1 MAITLNISKLAVVA
15 TALLIATSVVY
26 ADKPDKGNGNGNSGK
41 NKEQSESR
49 GQKGNHK
56 SGGHDKGGRDEHR
69 DREGRYDSNQNNL
82 SVSFNFG
89 SNETRIVRDYY
100 SGQVS
105 KGKCPPGLAKKGNG
119 CQPPGQAKQ
128 WQKGRALG
136 SDVRYYDIPNELRIR
151 LPVPPLNHKYVQ
163 LGTDLLLIAV
173 GTAIVVDAIDGIF

>member
-1 MAITLNISKLAVVA
+1 MFIKSILRTLTVA
-15 TALLIATSVVY
+15 STALLIASGSAY
-26 ADKPDKGNGNGNSGK
+26 AEKPEKGNGNQGK
-41 NKEQSESR
+41 NKEQSEQR
-49 GQKGNHK
+49 GQKENRKGGGNEK
-56 SGGHDKGGRDEHR
+56 GNRVDGGRDS
-69 DREGRYDSNQNNL
+69 GQGGV

-89 SNETRIVRDYY
+89 GAETRIVRDYY
-100 SGQVS
+100 GGQVA

-151 LPVPPLNHKYVQ
+151 LPAPPLNHKYVQ

>member
-1 MAITLNISKLAVVA
+1 MSIKSIFRTLTVA
-15 TALLIATSVVY
+15 STALLIASGNAY
-26 ADKPDKGNGNGNSGK
+26 ADKPEKGNGNQGK
-41 NKEQSESR
+41 NKEQSQQR
-49 GQKGNHK
+49 GQKENR
-56 SGGHDKGGRDEHR
+56 KGKGDEKGSYEKAGRDS
-69 DREGRYDSNQNNL
+69 GQGGV

-89 SNETRIVRDYY
+89 GAETRIVRDYY
-100 SGQVS
+100 GGQVA

-136 SDVRYYDIPNELRIR
+136 SDVKYYDIPNELRIR
-151 LPVPPLNHKYVQ
+151 LPAPPLNHKYVQ

>member
-1 MAITLNISKLAVVA
+1 MSIKSILRTLTVA
-15 TALLIATSVVY
+15 STALLIASGSAY
-26 ADKPDKGNGNGNSGK
+26 AEKPEKGNGNQGK
-41 NKEQSESR
+41 NKEQSEQR
-49 GQKGNHK
+49 GQKENRKGGGNEK
-56 SGGHDKGGRDEHR
+56 GNRVDGGRDS
-69 DREGRYDSNQNNL
+69 GQGGV

-89 SNETRIVRDYY
+89 GAETRIVRDYY
-100 SGQVS
+100 GGQVA

-119 CQPPGQAKQ
+119 CQPPGQTKQ

-151 LPVPPLNHKYVQ
+151 LPAPPLNHKYVQ

>member
-1 MAITLNISKLAVVA
+1 MKSILRTLTVA
-15 TALLIATSVVY
+15 SAALLIASGSAY
-26 ADKPDKGNGNGNSGK
+26 ADKPEKGNGNQGK
-41 NKEQSESR
+41 NKEQSEQR
-49 GQKGNHK
+49 GQKENRKGGGNEK
-56 SGGHDKGGRDEHR
+56 GNRVDGGRDS
-69 DREGRYDSNQNNL
+69 GQGGV

-89 SNETRIVRDYY
+89 GAETRIVRDYY
-100 SGQVS
+100 GGQVA

-151 LPVPPLNHKYVQ
+151 LPAPPLNHKYVQ

>member
-1 MAITLNISKLAVVA
+1 MSIKSILRTLTVA
-15 TALLIATSVVY
+15 STALLIASGSAY
-26 ADKPDKGNGNGNSGK
+26 AEKPEKGNGNQGK
-41 NKEQSESR
+41 NKEQSEQR
-49 GQKGNHK
+49 GQKENRKGGGNEK
-56 SGGHDKGGRDEHR
+56 GNRVDGGRDS
-69 DREGRYDSNQNNL
+69 GQGGV

-89 SNETRIVRDYY
+89 GAETRIVRDYY
-100 SGQVS
+100 GGQVA

-151 LPVPPLNHKYVQ
+151 LPAPPLNHKYVQ

-173 GTAIVVDAIDGIF
+173 GTAIVVDAINGIF

>member
-1 MAITLNISKLAVVA
+1 MSIKSILRTLTVA
-15 TALLIATSVVY
+15 STALLIASGSAY
-26 ADKPDKGNGNGNSGK
+26 AEKPEKGNGNQGK
-41 NKEQSESR
+41 NKEQSEQR
-49 GQKGNHK
+49 GQKDNHK
-56 SGGHDKGGRDEHR
+56 GAGKENGGGNGQSGV
-69 DREGRYDSNQNNL
+69 

-89 SNETRIVRDYY
+89 STETRIVRDYY
-100 SGQVS
+100 GGQVA

-151 LPVPPLNHKYVQ
+151 LPAPPLNHKYVQ

>member
-1 MAITLNISKLAVVA
+1 MFTKSILRNLTVA
-15 TALLIATSVVY
+15 CTALLIASGSAY
-26 ADKPDKGNGNGNSGK
+26 AEKPEKGNGNHGK
-41 NKEQSESR
+41 NKEQSEQR
-49 GQKGNHK
+49 GQKENRKG
-56 SGGHDKGGRDEHR
+56 GGHEKGGGKDKGKRSEVS
-69 DREGRYDSNQNNL
+69 DSGQGGV

-89 SNETRIVRDYY
+89 GAETRIVRDYY
-100 SGQVS
+100 GGQVA

-151 LPVPPLNHKYVQ
+151 LPAPPLNHKYVQ

>member
-1 MAITLNISKLAVVA
+1 MFMKSILRTLTVTS
-15 TALLIATSVVY
+15 TALLIATGSAY
-26 ADKPDKGNGNGNSGK
+26 AEKPEKVNGNQGKNYDQSEQRGQTENRKGGGNEKGN
-41 NKEQSESR
+41 R
-49 GQKGNHK
+49 A
-56 SGGHDKGGRDEHR
+56 DGGRDSVQ
-69 DREGRYDSNQNNL
+69 GGV

-89 SNETRIVRDYY
+89 SAETRIVRDYY
-100 SGQVS
+100 GGQVA

-128 WQKGRALG
+128 WKKGRALG

-151 LPVPPLNHKYVQ
+151 LPAPPLNHKYVQ

>member
-1 MAITLNISKLAVVA
+1 MFMKSILRTLTVTS
-15 TALLIATSVVY
+15 TALLIATGSAY
-26 ADKPDKGNGNGNSGK
+26 AEKPGKGNGNQGK
-41 NKEQSESR
+41 NKEQSEQR
-49 GQKGNHK
+49 GQKENRKGGGNEK
-56 SGGHDKGGRDEHR
+56 GNRADGGRDS
-69 DREGRYDSNQNNL
+69 GQGGV

-89 SNETRIVRDYY
+89 SAETRIVRDYY
-100 SGQVS
+100 GGQVA

-151 LPVPPLNHKYVQ
+151 LPAPPLNHKYVQ

-173 GTAIVVDAIDGIF
+173 GTAIVVDAVDGIF

>member
-1 MAITLNISKLAVVA
+1 MSIKSILRTLTVA
-15 TALLIATSVVY
+15 STALLIASGSAY
-26 ADKPDKGNGNGNSGK
+26 AEKPDKGNGNQGK
-41 NKEQSESR
+41 NKEQSEQR
-49 GQKGNHK
+49 GQKENR
-56 SGGHDKGGRDEHR
+56 KGGGNEKGRDS
-69 DREGRYDSNQNNL
+69 GQGGV

-89 SNETRIVRDYY
+89 GAETRIVRDYY
-100 SGQVS
+100 GGQVS

-151 LPVPPLNHKYVQ
+151 LPAPPLNHKYVQ

-173 GTAIVVDAIDGIF
+173 GTAIVVDAIDGIL

>member
-1 MAITLNISKLAVVA
+1 MSIKSILHTLTVA
-15 TALLIATSVVY
+15 SAALLIASGSAY
-26 ADKPDKGNGNGNSGK
+26 AEKPEKGNGNQGK
-41 NKEQSESR
+41 NKEQSEQR
-49 GQKGNHK
+49 GQKENRKGGGNEK
-56 SGGHDKGGRDEHR
+56 GNRADGGRDS
-69 DREGRYDSNQNNL
+69 GQGGV

-89 SNETRIVRDYY
+89 SAETRIVRDYY
-100 SGQVS
+100 GGQVA

-151 LPVPPLNHKYVQ
+151 LPAPPLNHKYVQ

>member
-1 MAITLNISKLAVVA
+1 MPIKSILRTLTVA
-15 TALLIATSVVY
+15 STALLIASGSAY
-26 ADKPDKGNGNGNSGK
+26 AEKPEKGNGNQGK
-41 NKEQSESR
+41 NKEQNEQR
-49 GQKGNHK
+49 GQKENRNGGGNE
-56 SGGHDKGGRDEHR
+56 KGQRAEGRDSGR
-69 DREGRYDSNQNNL
+69 DGGV

-89 SNETRIVRDYY
+89 RTETRIVRDYY
-100 SGQVS
+100 GGQVA

-136 SDVRYYDIPNELRIR
+136 SGVRYYDIPNELRIR

>member
-1 MAITLNISKLAVVA
+1 MSIKSILRTLTVTS
-15 TALLIATSVVY
+15 TALLIASGSAY
-26 ADKPDKGNGNGNSGK
+26 ADKPEKGNGNQGK
-41 NKEQSESR
+41 NKEQSEQR
-49 GQKGNHK
+49 GQKENRKGGGNEK
-56 SGGHDKGGRDEHR
+56 GNRVDGGRDS
-69 DREGRYDSNQNNL
+69 GQGGV

-89 SNETRIVRDYY
+89 GAETRIVRDYY
-100 SGQVS
+100 GGQVA

-151 LPVPPLNHKYVQ
+151 LPAPPLNHKYVQ

>member
-1 MAITLNISKLAVVA
+1 MFMKSILRTLTVA
-15 TALLIATSVVY
+15 STALLIASGSAY
-26 ADKPDKGNGNGNSGK
+26 ADKPEKGNGNQGK
-41 NKEQSESR
+41 NKER
-49 GQKGNHK
+49 GEQREHK
-56 SGGHDKGGRDEHR
+56 ENRKGGGSEKGSRFDGRDSR
-69 DREGRYDSNQNNL
+69 QDGV

-89 SNETRIVRDYY
+89 SSETRIVRDYY
-100 SGQVS
+100 GGQVA

-151 LPVPPLNHKYVQ
+151 LPAPPLNHKYVQ

-173 GTAIVVDAIDGIF
+173 GTAIVVDAVDGIF

>member
-1 MAITLNISKLAVVA
+1 MFIKSILRTLTVA
-15 TALLIATSVVY
+15 STALLIASGSAY
-26 ADKPDKGNGNGNSGK
+26 AEKPEKGNGNQGK
-41 NKEQSESR
+41 NKEQSEQR
-49 GQKGNHK
+49 GQKENR
-56 SGGHDKGGRDEHR
+56 KGGGNEKGNRVD
-69 DREGRYDSNQNNL
+69 EGRDSGQGGV

-89 SNETRIVRDYY
+89 GAETRIVRDYY
-100 SGQVS
+100 GGQVA

-151 LPVPPLNHKYVQ
+151 LPAPPLNHKYVQ

>member
-1 MAITLNISKLAVVA
+1 MTLPSISRSVIVA
-15 TALLIATSVVY
+15 MTTLIIACNSAY
-26 ADKPDKGNGNGNSGK
+26 AEKPDKGNGNGNSGK
-41 NKEQSESR
+41 NKSEQQQKR
-49 GQKGNHK
+49 G
-56 SGGHDKGGRDEHR
+56 GGPDHGVKKADKGSGKNSDT
-69 DREGRYDSNQNNL
+69 SNV

-89 SNETRIVRDYY
+89 SSETRIVRDYY
-100 SGQVS
+100 GGQVA

-119 CQPPGQAKQ
+119 CQPPGQARQ

>member
-1 MAITLNISKLAVVA
+1 MSVKSILRTLTVA
-15 TALLIATSVVY
+15 SAALLIASGSAY
-26 ADKPDKGNGNGNSGK
+26 ADKPEKGNGNQGK
-41 NKEQSESR
+41 NKEQSEQR
-49 GQKGNHK
+49 GQKENRKGGGNEK
-56 SGGHDKGGRDEHR
+56 GNRVDGGRDS
-69 DREGRYDSNQNNL
+69 GQGGV

-89 SNETRIVRDYY
+89 GAETRIVRDYY
-100 SGQVS
+100 GGQVA

-151 LPVPPLNHKYVQ
+151 LPAPPLNHKYVQ

-173 GTAIVVDAIDGIF
+173 GTAIVVDAIDGIL

>member
-1 MAITLNISKLAVVA
+1 MALLFKTRTLTMGLA
-15 TALLIATSVVY
+15 ALLIASGSAY

-49 GQKGNHK
+49 GQKDKQK
-56 SGGHDKGGRDEHR
+56 SGDRDKGSRDDGRDS
-69 DREGRYDSNQNNL
+69 GQSNV

-89 SNETRIVRDYY
+89 NNETRIVRDYY
-100 SGQVS
+100 GGQAS
-105 KGKCPPGLAKKGNG
+105 KGKCPPGLARKGNG

-173 GTAIVVDAIDGIF
+173 GTAIVVDAVDGIF

>member
-1 MAITLNISKLAVVA
+1 MSIKSILRTLTVA
-15 TALLIATSVVY
+15 SAALLIASGSAY
-26 ADKPDKGNGNGNSGK
+26 ADKPEKGNGNQGK
-41 NKEQSESR
+41 NKEQSEQR
-49 GQKGNHK
+49 GQKENRKGGGNEK
-56 SGGHDKGGRDEHR
+56 GNRVDGGRDS
-69 DREGRYDSNQNNL
+69 GQGGV

-89 SNETRIVRDYY
+89 GAETRIVRDYY
-100 SGQVS
+100 GGQVA

-119 CQPPGQAKQ
+119 CQPPGQTKQ

-151 LPVPPLNHKYVQ
+151 LPAPPLNHKYVQ

>member
-1 MAITLNISKLAVVA
+1 MSIKSILRTLTVA
-15 TALLIATSVVY
+15 STALLIASGSAY
-26 ADKPDKGNGNGNSGK
+26 ADKPEKGNGNQGK
-41 NKEQSESR
+41 NKEQSEQR
-49 GQKGNHK
+49 GQKENRKGGGNEK
-56 SGGHDKGGRDEHR
+56 GNRVDGGRDS
-69 DREGRYDSNQNNL
+69 GQGGV

-89 SNETRIVRDYY
+89 GAETRIVRDYY
-100 SGQVS
+100 GGQVA

-119 CQPPGQAKQ
+119 CQPPGQTKQ

-151 LPVPPLNHKYVQ
+151 LPAPPLNHKYVQ

>member
-1 MAITLNISKLAVVA
+1 MSIKSILRTLTVA
-15 TALLIATSVVY
+15 SAALLIASGSAY
-26 ADKPDKGNGNGNSGK
+26 ADKPEKGNGNQGK
-41 NKEQSESR
+41 NKEQSEQR
-49 GQKGNHK
+49 GQKENRKGGGNEK
-56 SGGHDKGGRDEHR
+56 GNRVDGGRDS
-69 DREGRYDSNQNNL
+69 GQGGV

-89 SNETRIVRDYY
+89 GAETRIVRDYY
-100 SGQVS
+100 GGQVA

-151 LPVPPLNHKYVQ
+151 LPAPPLNHKYVQ

-173 GTAIVVDAIDGIF
+173 GTAIVVDAIDGIL

>member
-1 MAITLNISKLAVVA
+1 MSIKSILRTLTVA
-15 TALLIATSVVY
+15 STALLIASGSAY
-26 ADKPDKGNGNGNSGK
+26 AEKPEKGNGNQGK
-41 NKEQSESR
+41 NKEQSEQR
-49 GQKGNHK
+49 GQKENRKGGGNEK
-56 SGGHDKGGRDEHR
+56 GNRVDGGRDS
-69 DREGRYDSNQNNL
+69 GQGGV

-89 SNETRIVRDYY
+89 GAETRIVRDYY
-100 SGQVS
+100 GGQVA

-119 CQPPGQAKQ
+119 CQPPGQAKK

-151 LPVPPLNHKYVQ
+151 LPAPPLNHKYVQ

>member
-1 MAITLNISKLAVVA
+1 MNLPSISRSVIVAMATLV
-15 TALLIATSVVY
+15 IACNSAY
-26 ADKPDKGNGNGNSGK
+26 AEKPEKGNGNGNGNSGK
-41 NKEQSESR
+41 NKSEQQHKR
-49 GQKGNHK
+49 G
-56 SGGHDKGGRDEHR
+56 GGPDQGGKKADKGTGKNSET
-69 DREGRYDSNQNNL
+69 SNV

-89 SNETRIVRDYY
+89 RSETSIVRDYY
-100 SGQVS
+100 GGQVA

-173 GTAIVVDAIDGIF
+173 GTAIVVDAVDGIF

>member
-1 MAITLNISKLAVVA
+1 MSIKSILRTLTVA
-15 TALLIATSVVY
+15 STALLIASGSAY
-26 ADKPDKGNGNGNSGK
+26 ADKPEKGNGNQGK
-41 NKEQSESR
+41 NKER
-49 GQKGNHK
+49 GEQREQKDGRKGN
-56 SGGHDKGGRDEHR
+56 GNEKGGGNGTGKRA
-69 DREGRYDSNQNNL
+69 EGRDSGQGGV

-89 SNETRIVRDYY
+89 STETRIVRDYY
-100 SGQVS
+100 GGQVA

-151 LPVPPLNHKYVQ
+151 LPAPPLNHKYVQ

>member
-1 MAITLNISKLAVVA
+1 MSIKSILHTLTVA
-15 TALLIATSVVY
+15 SAALLIASGSAY
-26 ADKPDKGNGNGNSGK
+26 AEKPEKGNSNQGK
-41 NKEQSESR
+41 NKEQSEQR
-49 GQKGNHK
+49 GQKENRKGGGNEK
-56 SGGHDKGGRDEHR
+56 GNRADGGRDS
-69 DREGRYDSNQNNL
+69 GQGGV

-89 SNETRIVRDYY
+89 SAETRIVRDYY
-100 SGQVS
+100 GGQVA

-151 LPVPPLNHKYVQ
+151 LPAPPLNHKYVQ

>member
-1 MAITLNISKLAVVA
+1 M
-15 TALLIATSVVY
+15 LIASGSAY
-26 ADKPDKGNGNGNSGK
+26 ADKPEKGNGNQGK
-41 NKEQSESR
+41 NKEQSEQR
-49 GQKGNHK
+49 GQKENRKGGGNEK
-56 SGGHDKGGRDEHR
+56 GNRVDGGRDS
-69 DREGRYDSNQNNL
+69 GQGGV

-89 SNETRIVRDYY
+89 GAETRIVRDYY
-100 SGQVS
+100 GGQVA

-151 LPVPPLNHKYVQ
+151 LPAPPLNHKYVQ

-173 GTAIVVDAIDGIF
+173 GTAIVVDAIDGIL